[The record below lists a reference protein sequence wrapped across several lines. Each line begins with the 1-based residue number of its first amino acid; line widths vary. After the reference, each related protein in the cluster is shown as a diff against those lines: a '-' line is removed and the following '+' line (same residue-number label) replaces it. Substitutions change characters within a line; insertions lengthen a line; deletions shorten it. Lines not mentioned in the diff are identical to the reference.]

1 MKWFDVFKL
10 YNLKKLKSE
19 KVVFTFTALS
29 IFITTLISL
38 LVPQITKNTKEIMD
52 NSIKQLNG
60 GDIMV
65 QVQYPSEKFNDEIES
80 LKKEGYKVEAQQL
93 TNGYY
98 KNNNG
103 KKTIGKLISGKFNIG
118 KDEIILYKAIAN
130 NIEAKVGDKIEIE
143 YPGIGTKSYVVKKIE
158 NMPYGVDN
166 DSKTLGYGKIL
177 SDKNMKIKNQGL
189 MFINGD
195 NSGNDDNGEKLK
207 ERLKNIEDGY
217 VYSSLKDKE
226 KAVRNDVDK
235 EIMSYSVITEMAYM
249 LSIITIITT
258 TIMLLLRRKKDF
270 AILKM
275 LSIGDKNLKKSML
288 LEVSLIVI
296 IPVILAAIC
305 SFKLS
310 TVILAL
316 NGTNELIGI
325 SEKTVIIFKG
335 VVFNCVLF
343 FLFLNIALMMLKTI
357 KPLSIMR
364 EDEFE
369 VKKARKKIIIISVIF
384 VPIVLFFYSLYVGRL
399 AAFDGG
405 CFILLFIGV
414 FLLITLCILKL
425 ITLIPFKNNVFLYG
439 FKSIEKNFMSFT
451 MIILSITMTIVFLL
465 IGFTLDNTIKYSM
478 NKTIKNTLPYDH
490 ILIQRAG
497 SDLEKILSSNSYID
511 KYSKFYNTNGKATNS
526 NIKSKAITISEVK
539 KQDYKAKYKILE
551 GEDVFQGN
559 KDQVVISNKY
569 KKINKLKVGDF
580 INIESLSGNFQYRIK
595 GIYDG
600 GEFNSQTILKEYSG
614 IGKENINY
622 IIKSNSDKW
631 MNHIK
636 DSYIVSVDS
645 LSNSISSMLKK
656 SLDIFKYLC
665 FLCIFSSLLFNMNMV
680 YMNYI
685 GNKKDQ
691 TILIALGIGKSFC
704 MKYELFKLALL
715 VVTST
720 TMAFGTYAL
729 VLKTTLKLFL
739 DSDTY
744 ISFLYLFVSMGI
756 STALSIITF
765 NLPIRNLRKKI
776 SLELLRE

>member
-29 IFITTLISL
+29 IFVTTLISL
-38 LVPQITKNTKEIMD
+38 LVPQIGGNTKEIMD

-65 QVQYPSEKFNDEIES
+65 QVQYSSKKFNDEIES
-80 LKKEGYKVEAQQL
+80 LKKEGYKVKVQQL

-103 KKTIGKLISGKFNIG
+103 KKTIGKLISGEFNIG
-118 KDEIILYKAIAN
+118 KDEIILYKSIAN
-130 NIEAKVGDKIEIE
+130 NIKAKVGDEIEIE
-143 YPGIGTKSYVVKKIE
+143 YPEIGAKKYVVKKIE
-158 NMPYGVDN
+158 SMPYGVDN

-177 SDKNMKIKNQGL
+177 SNKNMKIKSQEL
-189 MFINGD
+189 VFINGGD
-195 NSGNDDNGEKLK
+195 SEKIK

-226 KAVRNDVDK
+226 KYVQGDLDK

-258 TIMLLLRRKKDF
+258 TVMILLRRKNDL

-275 LSIGDKNLKKSML
+275 LSIGSKSLKKSML
-288 LEVSLIVI
+288 LELSLIII
-296 IPVILAAIC
+296 IPVILAAVC

-310 TVILAL
+310 TVILAF
-316 NGTNELIGI
+316 NGTNELISA
-325 SEKTVIIFKG
+325 SEKVVIISKG
-335 VVFNCVLF
+335 VFFNCVLF
-343 FLFLNIALMMLKTI
+343 LLFLNIALMMLKTI

-369 VKKARKKIIIISVIF
+369 VKKARKKIFIISGIL
-384 VPIVLFFYSLYVGRL
+384 VPILLFGYSLYVGRL
-399 AAFDGG
+399 SAFAGG
-405 CFILLFIGV
+405 CFILLFIGI

-425 ITLIPFKNNVFLYG
+425 ITLNPFKNNVFLYG
-439 FKSIEKNFMSFT
+439 FKSIQKNFMSFT
-451 MIILSITMTIVFLL
+451 MILLSITMTIVFLL

-478 NKTIKNTLPYDH
+478 NKTMKNTLPYDH
-490 ILIQRAG
+490 ILIQKAG
-497 SDLEKILSSNSYID
+497 SNLEKILSSNAYID
-511 KYSKFYNTNGKATNS
+511 KYSKFYNTNGKVTNS
-526 NIKSKAITISEVK
+526 NIKSKAIIISEVK

-551 GEDVFQGN
+551 GGEDIFQGN
-559 KDQVVISNKY
+559 KNQVVISNKY
-569 KKINKLKVGDF
+569 KKANNLKLGGDL
-580 INIESLSGNFQYRIK
+580 ISVESLAGNFQYRIK

-614 IGKENINY
+614 IGKENISY

-631 MNHIK
+631 MNNIK

-685 GNKKDQ
+685 GNKKDE
-691 TILIALGIGKSFC
+691 TIIIGLGIGKSFC
-704 MKYELFKLALL
+704 MKYELLKLALL
-715 VVTST
+715 VFTST
-720 TMAFGTYAL
+720 LMAFGIYAL
-729 VLKTTLKLFL
+729 VLKTALKLFL

-744 ISFLYLFVSMGI
+744 ISFLYLFASMGDFY
-756 STALSIITF
+756 SIIYNNF
-765 NLPIRNLRKKI
+765 
-776 SLELLRE
+776 

>member
-29 IFITTLISL
+29 IFVTTLISL
-38 LVPQITKNTKEIMD
+38 LVPQIARNTKEIMD

-65 QVQYPSEKFNDEIES
+65 QVQYSSKKFNDEIEY
-80 LKKEGYKVEAQQL
+80 LKKEGYKVKVQQL

-103 KKTIGKLISGKFNIG
+103 KKTIGKLISGEFNIG
-118 KDEIILYKAIAN
+118 KDEIILYKSIAN
-130 NIEAKVGDKIEIE
+130 NIKAKAGDKIEIE
-143 YPGIGTKSYVVKKIE
+143 YPEIGAKKYVVKKIE

-177 SDKNMKIKNQGL
+177 SDKNMKIKSQEL
-189 MFINGD
+189 VFINGGD
-195 NSGNDDNGEKLK
+195 SEKIK

-217 VYSSLKDKE
+217 VYTSLKDKE
-226 KAVRNDVDK
+226 KSVQSDLDK
-235 EIMSYSVITEMAYM
+235 EIMSYSVITEMAYV

-258 TIMLLLRRKKDF
+258 TVMILLRRKKDF

-275 LSIGDKNLKKSML
+275 LSIGSKSLKKSML
-288 LEVSLIVI
+288 LEVSLIII
-296 IPVILAAIC
+296 IPVILAAVC

-310 TVILAL
+310 TVILAF
-316 NGTNELIGI
+316 NGTNELISS
-325 SEKTVIIFKG
+325 SEKVVIISKG
-335 VVFNCVLF
+335 VFFNCVLF
-343 FLFLNIALMMLKTI
+343 LLFLNIALMMLKTI

-369 VKKARKKIIIISVIF
+369 VKKARKKIFIISGIL
-384 VPIVLFFYSLYVGRL
+384 VPILLFGYSLYVGRL
-399 AAFDGG
+399 SAFAGG
-405 CFILLFIGV
+405 CFILIFIGI

-451 MIILSITMTIVFLL
+451 MILLSITMTIVFLL

-478 NKTIKNTLPYDH
+478 NKTMKNTLPYDH
-490 ILIQRAG
+490 ILIQKAG
-497 SDLEKILSSNSYID
+497 SDLEKNLSSNSYID
-511 KYSKFYNTNGKATNS
+511 KYSKFYNTNGKVTNS

-551 GEDVFQGN
+551 GEDIFQGN
-559 KDQVVISNKY
+559 KNQVVISNKY
-569 KKINKLKVGDF
+569 KKANNLKLGDF
-580 INIESLSGNFQYRIK
+580 ISVESLAGNFQYRIK

-614 IGKENINY
+614 IGKENISY
-622 IIKSNSDKW
+622 IIKSNSEKW
-631 MNHIK
+631 MNNIK

-685 GNKKDQ
+685 GNKKDE
-691 TILIALGIGKSFC
+691 TIIIALGIGKDFC
-704 MKYELFKLALL
+704 MKYELLKLALL

-720 TMAFGTYAL
+720 LMAFGIYAL
-729 VLKTTLKLFL
+729 VLKTALKLFL

-744 ISFLYLFVSMGI
+744 ISFLYLFASMGI
-756 STALSIITF
+756 STVLSIITF

-776 SLELLRE
+776 SFELLRE

>member
-1 MKWFDVFKL
+1 MRWFDVFKL

-29 IFITTLISL
+29 IFVTTLISL
-38 LVPQITKNTKEIMD
+38 LVPQITRNTKEIMD

-60 GDIMV
+60 GTLMV
-65 QVQYPSEKFNDEIES
+65 QVQYSSKKFNDEISS
-80 LKKEGYKVEAQQL
+80 LKKEGYKVKVQQL

-103 KKTIGKLISGKFNIG
+103 KKTIGKLISGEFNIG
-118 KDEIILYKAIAN
+118 KDEIILYKSIAN
-130 NIEAKVGDKIEIE
+130 NIKAKVGDKIEIE
-143 YPGIGTKSYVVKKIE
+143 YPEIGTKSYVVKKIE

-166 DSKTLGYGKIL
+166 DSKILGYGKIL

-189 MFINGD
+189 MFIN
-195 NSGNDDNGEKLK
+195 SGNGDNGEKLK

-217 VYSSLKDKE
+217 VYSSLGDKQ
-226 KAVRNDVDK
+226 KAVQNDVDK

-258 TIMLLLRRKKDF
+258 TIMILLRRKKDF
-270 AILKM
+270 TILKM
-275 LSIGDKNLKKSML
+275 LSIESKSLKKSML
-288 LEVSLIVI
+288 LEVSLIII

-305 SFKLS
+305 SLKLS
-310 TVILAL
+310 TVILAF
-316 NGTNELIGI
+316 NGTNELISI
-325 SEKTVIIFKG
+325 NEKAVIIFKG

-343 FLFLNIALMMLKTI
+343 LLFLNIALMMLKTI

-369 VKKARKKIIIISVIF
+369 VKKARKKIFIISGIL
-384 VPIVLFFYSLYVGRL
+384 VPILLFGYSLYVGRL
-399 AAFDGG
+399 SAFAGG
-405 CFILLFIGV
+405 CLVLLFIGI
-414 FLLITLCILKL
+414 FLLITLCILKF

-439 FKSIEKNFMSFT
+439 FKSIQKNFMSFT
-451 MIILSITMTIVFLL
+451 MILLSITMTVVFLL

-478 NKTIKNTLPYDH
+478 NKTMKNTLPYDH
-490 ILIQRAG
+490 ILIQKAG
-497 SDLEKILSSNSYID
+497 SDLEKILSSNAYID
-511 KYSKFYNTNGKATNS
+511 KYSKFYNINGKATNS
-526 NIKSKAITISEVK
+526 NIKFKAITIAEVK
-539 KQDYKAKYKILE
+539 RQDYKAKYKILE
-551 GEDVFQGN
+551 GEDIFQGN
-559 KDQVVISNKY
+559 KNQVVISNKY
-569 KKINKLKVGDF
+569 KKANKLEVGDF
-580 INIESLSGNFQYRIK
+580 INIESLAGNFQYRIK

-614 IGKENINY
+614 IGKENVSY

-631 MNHIK
+631 MNDIK

-685 GNKKDQ
+685 GNKKDE
-691 TILIALGIGKSFC
+691 TIIIALGIGKDFC
-704 MKYELFKLALL
+704 MKYELLKLALL
-715 VVTST
+715 VLTST
-720 TMAFGTYAL
+720 LMAFGIYAL
-729 VLKTTLKLFL
+729 VLKTALKLFL

-744 ISFLYLFVSMGI
+744 ISFLYLFASMGI
-756 STALSIITF
+756 STVLSIITF

-776 SLELLRE
+776 SFQLLRE

>member
-1 MKWFDVFKL
+1 MRWLDVFKL

-65 QVQYPSEKFNDEIES
+65 QVQYPSKKFNDEIES
-80 LKKEGYKVEAQQL
+80 LKKEGYKVEVQQL

-130 NIEAKVGDKIEIE
+130 NIKAKVGDKIEIE
-143 YPGIGTKSYVVKKIE
+143 YPGIGTKNYVVKKIE

-177 SDKNMKIKNQGL
+177 SDKNMKIKNQEL
-189 MFINGD
+189 VFINGGD
-195 NSGNDDNGEKLK
+195 GEKLK

-217 VYSSLKDKE
+217 VYSSLEDKE

-258 TIMLLLRRKKDF
+258 TIMILLRRKKDF

-275 LSIGDKNLKKSML
+275 LSIGDKSLKKSML
-288 LEVSLIVI
+288 LEVSLIII

-305 SFKLS
+305 SFRLS

-316 NGTNELIGI
+316 SGTNELIGI
-325 SEKTVIIFKG
+325 SEKAVIIFKG

-343 FLFLNIALMMLKTI
+343 FLFLNIALMMLKATN
-357 KPLSIMR
+357 PLSIMR

-369 VKKARKKIIIISVIF
+369 VKKARKKIIIISVIL
-384 VPIVLFFYSLYVGRL
+384 VPILLFGYSLYVGRL
-399 AAFDGG
+399 AAFGGG

-414 FLLITLCILKL
+414 FLLITLGILKL

-451 MIILSITMTIVFLL
+451 MILLSITMTIVFLL

-478 NKTIKNTLPYDH
+478 NKTIENTLPYDH

-497 SDLEKILSSNSYID
+497 SDLEKILASNAYID

-526 NIKSKAITISEVK
+526 NIKFKAITIAEVK

-551 GEDVFQGN
+551 GEDIFQGN

-631 MNHIK
+631 MNDIK

-685 GNKKDQ
+685 GNKKDH
-691 TILIALGIGKSFC
+691 TIIIALGIGKSFC

-720 TMAFGTYAL
+720 IMAFGTYAL
-729 VLKTTLKLFL
+729 VLKITLKLFL

-744 ISFLYLFVSMGI
+744 ISFLYLFASMGI
-756 STALSIITF
+756 STVLSIITF

-776 SLELLRE
+776 SFELLRE

>member
-29 IFITTLISL
+29 IFVTTLISL
-38 LVPQITKNTKEIMD
+38 LVPQIARNTKEIMD

-65 QVQYPSEKFNDEIES
+65 QVQYSSKKFNDEIEY
-80 LKKEGYKVEAQQL
+80 LKKEGYKVKVQQL

-103 KKTIGKLISGKFNIG
+103 KKTIGKLISGEFNIG
-118 KDEIILYKAIAN
+118 KDEIILYKSIAN
-130 NIEAKVGDKIEIE
+130 NIKAKAGDKIEIE
-143 YPGIGTKSYVVKKIE
+143 YPEIGAKKYVVKKIE

-177 SDKNMKIKNQGL
+177 SDKNMKIKSQEL
-189 MFINGD
+189 VFINGGD
-195 NSGNDDNGEKLK
+195 SEKIK

-217 VYSSLKDKE
+217 VYTSLKDKE
-226 KAVRNDVDK
+226 KSVQSDLDK
-235 EIMSYSVITEMAYM
+235 EIMSYSVITEMAYV

-258 TIMLLLRRKKDF
+258 TVMILLRRKKDF

-275 LSIGDKNLKKSML
+275 LSIGSKSLKKSML
-288 LEVSLIVI
+288 LEVSLIII
-296 IPVILAAIC
+296 IPVILAAVC

-310 TVILAL
+310 TVILAF
-316 NGTNELIGI
+316 NGTNELISS
-325 SEKTVIIFKG
+325 SEKVVIISKG
-335 VVFNCVLF
+335 VFFNCVLF
-343 FLFLNIALMMLKTI
+343 LLFLNIALMMLKTI

-369 VKKARKKIIIISVIF
+369 VKKARKKIFIISGIL
-384 VPIVLFFYSLYVGRL
+384 VPILLFGYSLYVGRL
-399 AAFDGG
+399 SAFAGG
-405 CFILLFIGV
+405 CFILIFIGI

-451 MIILSITMTIVFLL
+451 MILLSITMTIVFLL

-478 NKTIKNTLPYDH
+478 NKTMKNTLPYDH
-490 ILIQRAG
+490 ILIQKAG
-497 SDLEKILSSNSYID
+497 SDLEKNLSSNSYID
-511 KYSKFYNTNGKATNS
+511 KYSKFYNTNGKVTNS

-551 GEDVFQGN
+551 GEDIFQGN
-559 KDQVVISNKY
+559 KNQVVISNKY
-569 KKINKLKVGDF
+569 KKANKLEVGDF
-580 INIESLSGNFQYRIK
+580 INIESLAGNFEYRIK

-614 IGKENINY
+614 IGKENISY
-622 IIKSNSDKW
+622 IIKSNSEKW
-631 MNHIK
+631 MNNIK

-685 GNKKDQ
+685 GNKKDE
-691 TILIALGIGKSFC
+691 TIIIALGIGKDFC
-704 MKYELFKLALL
+704 MKYELLKLALL

-720 TMAFGTYAL
+720 LMAFGIYAL
-729 VLKTTLKLFL
+729 VLKTALKLFL

-744 ISFLYLFVSMGI
+744 ISFLYLFASMGI
-756 STALSIITF
+756 STVLSIITF

-776 SLELLRE
+776 SFELLRE

>member
-1 MKWFDVFKL
+1 MKWFNVFKL

-38 LVPQITKNTKEIMD
+38 LVPQITKNTKEIMN

-65 QVQYPSEKFNDEIES
+65 QVQYPSKKFNDEIVS
-80 LKKEGYKVEAQQL
+80 LKKEGYKVEIQQL

-98 KNNNG
+98 RNNNG
-103 KKTIGKLISGKFNIG
+103 KKTIGKLISGEFNIS
-118 KDEIILYKAIAN
+118 KDEIILYKSIAN
-130 NIEAKVGDKIEIE
+130 NIKANVGDKIEME
-143 YPGIGTKSYVVKKIE
+143 YPGIETKSYVVKKIE

-166 DSKTLGYGKIL
+166 DSKILGYGKIL
-177 SDKNMKIKNQGL
+177 SDKNIEIKNQGL
-189 MFINGD
+189 VLING
-195 NSGNDDNGEKLK
+195 GNGEKLK
-207 ERLKNIEDGY
+207 ERLKNIEGGY
-217 VYSSLKDKE
+217 VYSSLKDK
-226 KAVRNDVDK
+226 KKSVQADVDK
-235 EIMSYSVITEMAYM
+235 EIMAYSIITEMAYI

-258 TIMLLLRRKKDF
+258 TVMILLRRKKDF

-275 LSIGDKNLKKSML
+275 LSIGSKSLKKSML
-288 LEVSLIVI
+288 LELSLIII
-296 IPVILAAIC
+296 IPVILAAVC

-310 TVILAL
+310 TVILAF
-316 NGTNELIGI
+316 NGTNELIST
-325 SEKTVIIFKG
+325 SEKVVIISKG
-335 VVFNCVLF
+335 VFFNCVLF
-343 FLFLNIALMMLKTI
+343 LLFLNIALMMLKTI

-369 VKKARKKIIIISVIF
+369 VKKARKKIFIISGIL
-384 VPIVLFFYSLYVGRL
+384 VPILLFGYSLYVGRL
-399 AAFDGG
+399 SAFAGG
-405 CFILLFIGV
+405 CFILLFIGI

-439 FKSIEKNFMSFT
+439 FKSIQKNFMSFT
-451 MIILSITMTIVFLL
+451 MILLSITMTIVFLL

-478 NKTIKNTLPYDH
+478 NKTMKNTLPYDH
-490 ILIQRAG
+490 ILIQKAG
-497 SDLEKILSSNSYID
+497 NNLEKILASNAYID
-511 KYSKFYNTNGKATNS
+511 KYSKFYNTNGKVTNS

-551 GEDVFQGN
+551 GEDIFQGN
-559 KDQVVISNKY
+559 KNQVVISNKY
-569 KKINKLKVGDF
+569 KKANNLKLGDF
-580 INIESLSGNFQYRIK
+580 ISVESLAGNFQYRIK

-614 IGKENINY
+614 IGKENISY

-631 MNHIK
+631 MNDIK

-665 FLCIFSSLLFNMNMV
+665 CLCIFSSVLFNMNMV

-685 GNKKDQ
+685 ENKKDE
-691 TILIALGIGKSFC
+691 TIIIALGIGKDFC
-704 MKYELFKLALL
+704 MKYELFKLLL
-715 VVTST
+715 LIVTST
-720 TMAFGTYAL
+720 IMSFGIYIL
-729 VLKTTLKLFL
+729 VLKTALRLFL
-739 DSDTY
+739 NSDTY
-744 ISFLYLFVSMGI
+744 ISFLYLFASMAI
-756 STALSIITF
+756 STGLSIISF
-765 NLPIRNLRKKI
+765 NLPIRDLKKKV
-776 SLELLRE
+776 SFELLKG